1 MKKIDIQNSL
11 RERVESTEWTDKD
24 TWNVLDRVRA
34 TGKTREKHRLTFL
47 IPAAAML
54 ILAVCIGVTSIVN
67 PGTPDRI
74 RDSIHT
80 IQPLA
85 NTLSGNS
92 ASGSGDEITDDAS
105 RADEEAAIKSLRDCY
120 PEIADALRPVNA
132 VCEDQGIRVEIVSAL
147 VKGNS
152 SWILWTMQDLEGSRI
167 NESSAGIF
175 NHPNN
180 IGEVA
185 DYGYSYSFYNAEEKK
200 LTVLEEIRYDSMNEP
215 EDGLYLL
222 NADSVY
228 TYEYETVDLK
238 PLLEKYKSTT
248 EGVNPPS
255 GAWPLSGIVGDPV
268 PQDLKVLDY
277 ESPANVSLTG
287 KGRLLLTGI
296 GWIGGKLHVQ
306 IHEADPA
313 FCGTDD
319 DGVSQVRNNSILI
332 SNCSGKGEPFGQSG
346 DSPYAWKGSEGRWD
360 EWLEFV
366 FESTPDDEETMTL
379 SAELVYSEKAA
390 AGRWEF
396 TIPVS
401 AIRTDTE
408 GACEKHLLEAL
419 KRTDP
424 EIAEEMRP
432 VHYASEHDGIRM
444 EIVSAVI
451 RGNESWM
458 LCTLQD
464 LEGGKISGN
473 TCDVLDRY
481 NNIGSIDSY
490 PDYFTYYSAD
500 ENKFGF
506 LEHIRYTGIDERE
519 DGIYTF
525 GVNSICDSRSEVVD
539 LIPLL
544 QQYGKTTEGIDAPE
558 DITLY
563 CGVDEKRATREQKI
577 LDYTQPLNIPLGT
590 EGKVFLTGIGW
601 IDNQLH
607 VQVHEEDPEFS
618 VRVGNVEAWMFCMGV
633 YNYTLNGGTFAYAD
647 INPLRWRNPEKNWD
661 RWEEFV
667 LESTPE
673 DLSAMTLKTELIIN
687 SLTATG
693 RWEVQ
698 VPASLIRT
706 DD

>member
-54 ILAVCIGVTSIVN
+54 ILAVCIGVTTIVN

-85 NTLSGNS
+85 NTQSGDS
-92 ASGSGDEITDDAS
+92 ASGSGDEITDSAS
-105 RADEEAAIKSLRDCY
+105 RTDEEAAIKSLRDCY

-313 FCGTDD
+313 FCGRDD

-332 SNCSGKGEPFGQSG
+332 SNCSGKGEPFGHSG
-346 DSPYAWKGSEGRWD
+346 DSPYAWEGSEGRWD

-379 SAELVYSEKAA
+379 FADLLYSAKAA

-401 AIRTDTE
+401 AIRDGGDPADSGSVVPPVVDEARSFFLVSMFVENPDNLTRV
-408 GACEKHLLEAL
+408 GFSHEK
-419 KRTDP
+419 
-424 EIAEEMRP
+424 
-432 VHYASEHDGIRM
+432 DGIRTTVHSVLVKGQEASVLM
-444 EIVSAVI
+444 FF
-451 RGNESWM
+451 R
-458 LCTLQD
+458 D
-464 LEGGKISGN
+464 LEGDRINLDTNIQAEFADGTESGWE
-473 TCDVLDRY
+473 Y
-481 NNIGSIDSY
+481 IGRTTTEYD
-490 PDYFTYYSAD
+490 T
-500 ENKFGF
+500 ENHIYAQLIKFSTEGSSDPG
-506 LEHIRYTGIDERE
+506 EHTATL
-519 DGIYTF
+519 TF
-525 GVNSICDSRSEVVD
+525 GDLNFYKRTQADLVPLVKQYAPADGEGIAEVD
-539 LIPLL
+539 IPLHE
-544 QQYGKTTEGIDAPE
+544 T
-558 DITLY
+558 
-563 CGVDEKRATREQKI
+563 VS
-577 LDYTQPLNIPLGT
+577 
-590 EGKVFLTGIGW
+590 LTGIGW
-601 IDNQLH
+601 TEGQLFMKFRGTTHEFPMMTCTVSAADSDGDPVDENRMLQRVALPGDDSSSTNYETTMNISPDEIDRMKLTIDFRN
-607 VQVHEEDPEFS
+607 PT
-618 VRVGNVEAWMFCMGV
+618 GNVEDSWGMQFPVKPVPG
-633 YNYTLNGGTFAYAD
+633 NETGTKAEEPILAD
-647 INPLRWRNPEKNWD
+647 N
-661 RWEEFV
+661 
-667 LESTPE
+667 
-673 DLSAMTLKTELIIN
+673 
-687 SLTATG
+687 
-693 RWEVQ
+693 
-698 VPASLIRT
+698 
-706 DD
+706 